1 MFFRIIV
8 LSVLKAPMLGDASH
22 GNSEGEIV
30 LDDVDR
36 AVEMVPGVRGELRG
50 AVGMGPLS
58 PWPA

>member
-1 MFFRIIV
+1 
-8 LSVLKAPMLGDASH
+8 MLGDASH